1 MSLKYQ
7 KLSIVNKSK
16 FLKAQKDKKHGKN
29 FLTGAMGAVLKAKKN
44 FAAPIQKIK
53 KQKEHI
59 DELKVDINRT

>member
-7 KLSIVNKSK
+7 KPMVKK
-16 FLKAQKDKKHGKN
+16 FKYFKAQKDKKYGKN

-44 FAAPIQKIK
+44 FAAPIQKIR

-59 DELKVDINRT
+59 DELKVDINKT